1 MKTNAALL
9 LILVFLINVADAHAY
24 IDPGTGGVV
33 FSYISYLIAAAVTIL
48 GLLLL
53 PFKRI
58 GLRILRRIQSKKK
71 EKSRS

>member
-1 MKTNAALL
+1 M
-9 LILVFLINVADAHAY
+9 LITSIIILCVLIVFRDAYAY

-33 FSYISYLIAAAVTIL
+33 FSYISYLLAAAVTVL

-58 GLRILRRIQSKKK
+58 VLRILKRVRSRNK
-71 EKSRS
+71 EKSLP